1 MCYVDIDINRVS
13 VYDVPTHDYRLQ
25 ACYLMYHPLIL
36 ALCVTLYWITLGI
49 SGGLLLRYT
58 INKTGI
64 FFLLGVLGS
73 VALLVIS
80 SFSLNSTPETA
91 ALPIGIPGFPL
102 HFCWDALSA
111 FFVLLLS
118 VASIGIGLF
127 SSHYFRHVDS
137 RTQSLLFF
145 NYHWFLVSMVWVFL
159 AADTYSFLI
168 AWEFMALSSY
178 FLIVAFKSSPETS
191 YAGFLY
197 LLIAH
202 LSAVAILFSF
212 AVMSPAQTDFT
223 FEAMRHGQ
231 LSTTETYLAFIL
243 ALVGFGAKAG
253 LLPLHVWLPEAH
265 PAAPSPI
272 SALMSGV
279 MLTTAIYGMLRVF
292 FDLLSNQNIAVNC
305 GLVVLIAGL
314 LSALLG
320 VILAAMQTDMKRLLA
335 YSSIENMGII
345 VLAIGLALLFNSA
358 HLSLFAALALVAALF
373 HCFNHA
379 LFKSL
384 LFLCTG
390 NVLHATGERNL
401 GKLGG
406 LIAHMPWVA
415 GFALVGTLAMAGVP
429 PLNGFF
435 SEWLLMQAF
444 LFSPNIPT
452 HYLNM
457 LIPVAAAAFAL
468 SIGLAAYVLVKFYG
482 IIFLGQP
489 RETKLKQAEDA
500 AFFEKLGLGWFA
512 TLCILTG
519 LFPFPLLQ
527 ALNQLTAN
535 LLNQP
540 GPSLT
545 QHSSW
550 LFLTPTHHLSRGS
563 YSPLLLF
570 CFIVLLAALLY
581 LMIRWCYHGQ
591 FRRSAAWDCG
601 HPLQTARMQDTA
613 EGFGQPIKHIFSQ
626 FLYVRLKVP
635 TAFDTSPVYFS
646 QTGDRFWQAL
656 YEPML
661 QLILM
666 GAKLVSKLQQGRISH
681 YLLYSFLTLLLLLW
695 WSI

>member
-1 MCYVDIDINRVS
+1 M
-13 VYDVPTHDYRLQ
+13 HD
-25 ACYLMYHPLIL
+25 PLTL
-36 ALCVTLYWITLGI
+36 TLGVTLYWITLGI
-49 SGGLLLRYT
+49 SGGLLLRYKAH
-58 INKTGI
+58 KTRLL
-64 FFLLGVLGS
+64 FLLGTFGS
-73 VALLVIS
+73 LFLLAIS
-80 SFSLNSTPETA
+80 GFSLNHIPISVT
-91 ALPIGIPGFPL
+91 LPLGISGYPF
-102 HFCWDALSA
+102 HFYWDALSA

-118 VASIGIGLF
+118 TASVGIGLF
-127 SSHYFRHVDS
+127 SSHYFRNVDS

-145 NYHWFLVSMVWVFL
+145 NYHWFLASMVWVFL
-159 AADTYSFLI
+159 AADAYVFLM

-178 FLIVAFKSSPETS
+178 FLIVAFKSTPETS

-202 LSAVAILFSF
+202 LGAAAVLFSF
-212 AVMSPAQTDFT
+212 TVMSPIQGGFT
-223 FEAMRHGQ
+223 FEAMRNGL
-231 LSTTETYLAFIL
+231 LSPAQANWAFLL

-279 MLTTAIYGMLRVF
+279 MLKTAIYGMLRIF
-292 FDLLSNQNIAVNC
+292 FDLLNNQNGAIDC
-305 GLVVLIAGL
+305 GLIVLIAGL
-314 LSALLG
+314 LTALLG

-345 VLAIGLALLFNSA
+345 VLAIGLALLFNTA
-358 HLSLFAALALVAALF
+358 HLPLFATLALVAALF

-415 GFALVGTLAMAGVP
+415 GFALIGTLAMAGVP

-435 SEWLLMQAF
+435 SEWLLLQAF
-444 LFSPNIPT
+444 LFFPQIPT
-452 HYLNM
+452 PYLTL

-482 IIFLGQP
+482 IIFLGKP
-489 RETKLKQAEDA
+489 REAKLTHADDA
-500 AFFEKLGLGWFA
+500 AFFERLGLGWFA
-512 TLCILTG
+512 GWCILIG

-527 ALNQLTAN
+527 RLNQLATTLLGQPN
-535 LLNQP
+535 LSLPQP
-540 GPSLT
+540 D
-545 QHSSW
+545 SW
-550 LFLTPTHHLSRGS
+550 LFLTPINASKAS
-563 YSPLLLF
+563 YSPFLF
-570 CFIVLLAALLY
+570 LCVIALITALLY
-581 LMIRWCYHGQ
+581 VMIRWFYHGRL
-591 FRRSAAWDCG
+591 RRSPAWDCG
-601 HPLQTARMQDTA
+601 YPLQTARMQDTA

-626 FLYVRLKVP
+626 FLYIRRKIP
-635 TAFDTSPVYFS
+635 SAFDKSPVYYS
-646 QTGDRFWQAL
+646 QAEDRFWYVVYSPILRAT
-656 YEPML
+656 
-661 QLILM
+661 LIIS
-666 GAKLVSKLQQGRISH
+666 KLVSKLQQGRISH
-681 YLLYSFLTLLLLLW
+681 YLMYSFLTLLLLLW